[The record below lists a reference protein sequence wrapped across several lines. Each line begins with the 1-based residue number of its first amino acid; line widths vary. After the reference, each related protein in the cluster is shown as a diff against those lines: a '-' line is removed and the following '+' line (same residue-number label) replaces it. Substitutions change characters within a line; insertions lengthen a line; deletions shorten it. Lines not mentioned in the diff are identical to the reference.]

1 MKLLP
6 LYSPDT
12 FELVAGWLQQ
22 KENYRWL
29 DFGNGRQ
36 TVTPALL
43 KVMSQRESHFL
54 RVYTARGG
62 SDPIGV
68 VGLNNLDRRSL
79 SATLWG
85 AAGEKSFRNRGFA
98 GFAASKMLTL
108 AFREL
113 GLHSVNTWVVE
124 GNPSLRIVQRIGF
137 RLVGR
142 QRQCH
147 NIDGRLH
154 DSMLFDLLAIE
165 HREVDFAA
173 WRSYARPPAQSAG
186 SAARGA

>member
-22 KENYRWL
+22 PENFQWL

-36 TVTPALL
+36 RVTATLL

-54 RVYTARGG
+54 RLYTARGG
-62 SDPIGV
+62 NVPIGV
-68 VGLNNLDRRSL
+68 VGLNNVDRVARTG
-79 SATLWG
+79 TLWG
-85 AAGEKSFRNRGFA
+85 AAGDKSFRNRGFG
-98 GFAASKMLTL
+98 GFAASKLVGL

-154 DSMLFDLLAIE
+154 DRLLFDVLASEYHDI
-165 HREVDFAA
+165 DFAA
-173 WRSYARPPAQSAG
+173 WRSYARPPPQGASSPAG
-186 SAARGA
+186 